1 MSKKYVSVEIYNSYK
16 KQHGNA
22 KNADV
27 KRLINLL
34 EAVLSHPTIRNSFY
48 IVAGGVAIS
57 YTLKELPE
65 IIRALKNNKI
75 EVVEIE
81 GNQTN
86 KEGEVIYETI

>member
-1 MSKKYVSVEIYNSYK
+1 MSKNFITVELYNSYK

-22 KNADV
+22 KNADI
-27 KRLINLL
+27 KRLIKLL

-48 IVAGGVAIS
+48 IVAGGIAIS
-57 YTLKELPE
+57 CTLKELPE
-65 IIRALKNNKI
+65 IIRALKDNKI
-75 EVVEIE
+75 KVVEIE

>member
-1 MSKKYVSVEIYNSYK
+1 MNKKSVSVELYK
-16 KQHGNA
+16 SFKEQHGNA

-27 KRLINLL
+27 KRLIKIL

-65 IIRALKNNKI
+65 IIRALKDNKI
-75 EVVEIE
+75 EVVEIKNE
-81 GNQTN
+81 

>member
-22 KNADV
+22 KNADM
-27 KRLINLL
+27 KRLIKLL

-65 IIRALKNNKI
+65 IIRALKDNKI
-75 EVVEIE
+75 EVVDIE
-81 GNQTN
+81 NN
-86 KEGEVIYETI
+86 KEKGEVIYETI